1 MSALENLRNK
11 LLGTTTNRKAFAFS
25 QSGSVLDIVMYGDV
39 FWYDIDAIQIAKDIL
54 ASDASEIIVHM
65 NSYGGD
71 VFDGLAIYNSLKNS
85 SAKVTTITEGLAAS
99 AMSIIAM
106 AGDVRI
112 VNTGAMIMIHE
123 GQSRAIGDASE
134 MRKTAEMLDKINES
148 VVSVYVEATSLDA
161 ADITEMV
168 SEETWMTAA
177 EAQEFGF
184 ATEVSE
190 TVAVN
195 QVSNLSSYG
204 YRHVPEAMKD
214 VSQKGADELVN
225 GSLAALKARAAEN
238 VRKNTMAR
246 AVAAVEKPEGG
257 KIGAP
262 GSAELEVE
270 MTTENK
276 GADQTAADEK
286 NKLILSIMDE
296 CTTAGIPEAA
306 SVLATSCETVDEAKL
321 RIIELEQIKTAC
333 AAAKCDKMFGDAIKG
348 NLTLS
353 TVTQML
359 SRITEAQSG
368 ANEEINT
375 ESGTGTKAARKP
387 FERVSNDFDFRDQL
401 HKDRLAAAR

>member
-1 MSALENLRNK
+1 MSILDKLRGK
-11 LLGTTTNRKAFAFS
+11 ATNRKAFAFS
-25 QSGSVLDIVMYGDV
+25 QNGSVLDIVMYGDV
-39 FWYDIDAIQIAKDIL
+39 FWYDIDAIEIAKDIL

-85 SAKVTTITEGLAAS
+85 PAKVTTITEGLAAS

-134 MRKTAEMLDKINES
+134 MRKTAQMLDKINES
-148 VVSVYVEATSLDA
+148 VVSVYVEATGLDA
-161 ADITEMV
+161 SDITEMV

-195 QVSNLSSYG
+195 QVSNLASYG

-225 GSLAALKARAAEN
+225 GSLATLKARAAED

-246 AVAAVEKPEGG
+246 TVAAVEKPEDG
-257 KIGAP
+257 KPGAS
-262 GSAELEVE
+262 GSAEQEDD
-270 MTTENK
+270 MSTDNK
-276 GADQTAADEK
+276 GADQTAAEDK
-286 NKLILSIMDE
+286 NKLILSIMEE
-296 CTTAGIPEAA
+296 CTAAKLPEAA
-306 SVLATSCETVDEAKL
+306 TVLAQSCKTLDQAKL
-321 RIIELEQIKTAC
+321 RIIELDHIKTAC
-333 AAAKCDKMFGDAIKG
+333 AAADCVEMFDDALKS

-353 TVTQML
+353 NVNQML
-359 SRITEAQSG
+359 SRITEAKS
-368 ANEEINT
+368 NSTEEINA
-375 ESGTGTKAARKP
+375 ESGTGTEARAKP
-387 FERVSNDFDFRDQL
+387 FKRVSNDFDFRDQL
-401 HKDRLAAAR
+401 HKDRRAAAR